1 MKQTIQPRYQWTFLQ
16 NFRQF
21 LNKTKYEKKKKKK
34 KKKEKKRKKRS
45 KKTLEQNVLYK
56 MKCSQ
61 SIIKGEIGS
70 QILRSS
76 FSMS

>member
-1 MKQTIQPRYQWTFLQ
+1 MKQTIQPRYQWTFLK
-16 NFRQF
+16 NFRHF
-21 LNKTKYEKKKKKK
+21 LNKTKYGKKKK

-76 FSMS
+76 FSSS